1 MSSAIVVNGSRV
13 LAPHEVYA
21 LRSVISKPSL
31 LALFNLLL
39 YTGMR
44 LTEVKQLIMNP
55 KLFDE
60 ERKSILIKST
70 KKEAKQKTRNIIL
83 NQKGIEAVKQF
94 LKNPYY
100 PSSPFV
106 WQKNLI
112 RWCRNAHLDEVEDPE
127 HATNPYMITVRTT
140 RKTWESWLVAVH
152 EDKFIRIVSSQ
163 GHKETT
169 AISHYI
175 GLNFKDDEYRDII
188 NEVSDWGV
196 RNGSQSISLVK
207 PITSTQGDEAE

>member
-1 MSSAIVVNGSRV
+1 MSSAITVNGSRV

-44 LTEVKQLIMNP
+44 LTEVKQLINNP

-83 NQKGIEAVKQF
+83 NQKGIDAVKEF

-112 RWCRNAHLDEVEDPE
+112 RWCRAAHLEESKDYEYE
-127 HATNPYMITVRTT
+127 TNPYMITVRTT
-140 RKTWESWLVAVH
+140 RKTWESWLVAAH
-152 EDKFIRIVSSQ
+152 EDKFIKIVSSQ
-163 GHKETT
+163 GHKEST
-169 AISHYI
+169 AITCYI
-175 GLNFKDDEYRDII
+175 GYNFTEDEYHHICG
-188 NEVSDWGV
+188 EVSDWGMSWGT
-196 RNGSQSISLVK
+196 RNGRS
-207 PITSTQGDEAE
+207 A